1 MNGDLKLVSLKDSIK
16 FDNEFKINK
25 KSEVNKKFE
34 IKKIINSKEINN
46 LILPNQAEK
55 TKKLDIDSVKKQIK
69 NYLSFF
75 NELDILTKEN
85 EGYIYYDKFFK
96 DNDSVYEQTIFK
108 YKQASEKLK
117 EAIKDKNS
125 DGKFIINEWKLCY
138 NTTED
143 LSRYS
148 DENSTTDEINAIYD

>member
-25 KSEVNKKFE
+25 KSEVNKNSEVNKKFE

-85 EGYIYYDKFFK
+85 EGYI
-96 DNDSVYEQTIFK
+96 
-108 YKQASEKLK
+108 
-117 EAIKDKNS
+117 
-125 DGKFIINEWKLCY
+125 
-138 NTTED
+138 
-143 LSRYS
+143 
-148 DENSTTDEINAIYD
+148 